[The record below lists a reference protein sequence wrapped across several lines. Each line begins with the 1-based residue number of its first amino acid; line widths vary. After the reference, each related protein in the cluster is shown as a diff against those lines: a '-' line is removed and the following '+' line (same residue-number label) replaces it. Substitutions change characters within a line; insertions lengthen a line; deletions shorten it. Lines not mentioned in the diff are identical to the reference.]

1 MRYYAIILL
10 SALAL
15 VGCANRSTK
24 ATKSSKP
31 KSYNFVYVQ
40 PPANIAHGEIVPYMR
55 DHYWD
60 KFDFSDSLFVSKAD
74 TTQMLQAYAA
84 YLSNFVNPLDASP
97 IRSLMQK
104 ASVSKP
110 AFEYFVMLSEKLL
123 HDPNS
128 PLRSDELYIA
138 VLEAQIASPHLDKYE
153 KMAPEYALRI
163 ASQNRIGHKANDFTY
178 TLRSGKSRQMYAL
191 RADFVILYINNPGCP
206 MCRDIT
212 AALKGSQIVNLLLE
226 QGKLKILAIY
236 PDEQLDEW
244 HKHLD
249 DFPKS
254 WINGYDRGCH
264 IDRNGSYDLRAI
276 PSLYLLDSN
285 KVVLL
290 KDSTSVAEIEAI
302 LQQVIE

>member
-1 MRYYAIILL
+1 MKHYAIILL
-10 SALAL
+10 SLLAL
-15 VGCANRSTK
+15 IGCASRSTK

-31 KSYNFVYVQ
+31 KSYNFAYVQ
-40 PPANIAHGEIVPYMR
+40 PPASLAHDEVVPYMR
-55 DHYWD
+55 NHYWD
-60 KFDFSDSLFVSKAD
+60 RFDFSDTLFVSKAD
-74 TTQMLQAYAA
+74 TTQMLRAYAA
-84 YLSNFVNPLDASP
+84 YLSNFVDPLDSSP

-110 AFEYFVMLSEKLL
+110 TFEYFVMMSEKLL

-153 KMAPEYALRI
+153 KMAPEYDLRI
-163 ASQNRIGHKANDFTY
+163 ASQNRIGHKANDFAY
-178 TLRSGKSRQMYAL
+178 TLRSGQSRQMYSL

-212 AALKGSQIVNLLLE
+212 AALKGSQIVNQLLE
-226 QGKLKILAIY
+226 QGRLKILAIY

-244 HKHLD
+244 RKHLD

-264 IDRNGSYDLRAI
+264 IERTGLYDLRAI

-285 KVVLL
+285 KIVLL
-290 KDSTSVAEIEAI
+290 KDSTSVAEIEAL
-302 LQQVIE
+302 LQHYF

>member
-1 MRYYAIILL
+1 MKHYAIILL
-10 SALAL
+10 SLLAL
-15 VGCANRSTK
+15 IGCASRSTK

-40 PPANIAHGEIVPYMR
+40 PPASLAHDEVVPYMR
-55 DHYWD
+55 NHYWD
-60 KFDFSDSLFVSKAD
+60 RFDFSDSLFVSKAD
-74 TTQMLQAYAA
+74 TTQMLRAYAA
-84 YLSNFVNPLDASP
+84 YLSNFVDPLDSSP

-110 AFEYFVMLSEKLL
+110 TFEYFVMMSEKLL

-153 KMAPEYALRI
+153 KMAPEYDLRI
-163 ASQNRIGHKANDFTY
+163 ASQNRIGHKANDFAY
-178 TLRSGKSRQMYAL
+178 TLRSGQSRQMYSL

-212 AALKGSQIVNLLLE
+212 AALKGSQIVNQLLE
-226 QGKLKILAIY
+226 QGRLKILAIY

-244 HKHLD
+244 RKHLD

-264 IDRNGSYDLRAI
+264 IERTGLYDLRAI
-276 PSLYLLDSN
+276 PSLYLLDNN
-285 KVVLL
+285 KIVLL

-302 LQQVIE
+302 LQHYF